1 MPKVS
6 IIVPCYNSE
15 EYIHR
20 CVDSLVYQTLEEIEI
35 LIVDNQSTDRTWE
48 IVKSYEAYFPEKVK
62 AFKLESHFNG
72 PGAGRNCG
80 LFYAQADFIGFADSD
95 DYFEYDAF
103 EKMYQKAIEE
113 GCDLVYAASFDVQ
126 GSDYHITRRLP
137 TGSREEILTIGSM
150 VFWNKLIHRSLF
162 ELVGKIPEDLVF
174 EDLAY
179 CAGLVSY
186 AKKIGYIDEPLYY
199 YIIREDSGVN
209 TMEPDRVLKSIEAE
223 NIAISLCNPKYMD
236 YLTDSIA
243 MRNCNN
249 IRDRWQFTDQYI
261 EQLFKLKPYLD
272 NNEYFKRDQRN
283 YRRVWKYYHFITG
296 TIPRRIYM
304 NNFEGEISE
313 TLVAQIKETAFW
325 NGCEVILL
333 DESTCDINIQILKKC
348 VAQKNYQT
356 IAQYY
361 ALKKIYE
368 SGGIYLGPCIEL
380 ENPLNFLLHL
390 HVFFAYVDEQQ
401 FSDQIFGAAVG
412 NAVIQTLL
420 SNFVNKMKSGNWN
433 LSDTI
438 KETLRVDYNMPITG
452 KTNVYNE
459 TASVFAK
466 EVFAVNKK
474 NVNLHMACHNFK
486 QNADQ
491 EAYITI
497 KRTSMN

>member
-20 CVDSLVYQTLEEIEI
+20 CVDSLVYQTLEDIEI

-48 IVKSYEAYFPEKVK
+48 IAKSYEAYFPEKVK

-103 EKMYQKAIEE
+103 EKMYQKATEE

-162 ELVGKIPEDLVF
+162 DLVGKIPEDLVF

-186 AKKIGYIDEPLYY
+186 AKKIGYIDEPVYY

-209 TMEPDRVLKSIEAE
+209 TMDPNRVLKSIEAE
-223 NIAISLCNPKYMD
+223 NIAISLCNPKYAD

-272 NNEYFKRDQRN
+272 NNEYFKDDQRN
-283 YRRVWKYYHFITG
+283 YRRVWKYYHFVTES
-296 TIPRRIYM
+296 IPRRIYLDH
-304 NNFEGEISE
+304 FESSMSE
-313 TLVAQIKETAFW
+313 SQIAQVKENAFW

-333 DESTCDINIQILKKC
+333 DESTCDKEIPILKGCKG
-348 VAQKNYQT
+348 QNNPQWMG
-356 IAQYY
+356 QYY
-361 ALKKIYE
+361 ALRKIYE
-368 SGGIYLGPCIEL
+368 SGGIYIGPCIEL
-380 ENPLNFLLHL
+380 DNPLNFLLHL
-390 HVFFAYVDEQQ
+390 HVFFAYVDRRE
-401 FSDQIFGAAVG
+401 FSDQIFGAVAGNRVIHAVLNNFE
-412 NAVIQTLL
+412 NAVMCE
-420 SNFVNKMKSGNWN
+420 NRG
-433 LSDTI
+433 LSDI
-438 KETLRVDYNMPITG
+438 IGETLRIDYNIPING
-452 KTNVYNE
+452 KTNIYNE
-459 TASVFAK
+459 TVSLFGE
-466 EVFAVNKK
+466 EVFAVNK
-474 NVNLHMACHNFK
+474 NDVNLHMACHNFK
-486 QNADQ
+486 KKADQ